1 MILRKIYINK
11 FHGFQ
16 DVGFHLGKNITIIAG
31 PNGTQKTTLLGLM
44 SQAFTIGKESEMRFE
59 KPLCGGSYKSAFAD
73 KFKLSPKYDKAG
85 EHEWTLSFFS
95 DKEEDYTVSSMY
107 RQKTKGNQLR
117 FWKKGNRKKGTGY
130 SQYPTIF
137 LSLKRLIPL
146 GEEPGIKE
154 KNEIKF
160 EQNEIELF
168 KRWHND
174 ILFSFDKI
182 IETNVVESPNKT
194 TLGITTDL
202 YDWMQNSAGQDNLG
216 KILLALLSF
225 KRLHDKY
232 KHSYRGG
239 LLFIDELDATMYP
252 GSQRKLLEVLRS
264 FSTKYNI
271 QVVFTTHSLTLL
283 RLAYNLMQ
291 EADSIPATKDS
302 IQIIYLEKKDD
313 KIGISEKF
321 PYAAVE
327 NRLQHI
333 TSPRKQLPKIKIY
346 TEDAEAVA
354 VTKALLKRSGFLNRL
369 DFTKYKFGKDN
380 FINLMQIGVAEF
392 RYPNSII
399 IFDGDVSADE
409 KAIAKLN
416 KIKCKCNWLMLPS
429 KDSPEVLLAKYLFG
443 LSDNNPLWE
452 SIYPDYNKTVCFGN
466 YKLEDIVQ
474 KREIA
479 KLWFLEQSGHYPH
492 WCLKIINSWKKSS
505 QENEDE
511 VKKFIANFVELSNN
525 IASELRIPPI
535 KK

>member
-1 MILRKIYINK
+1 MILRKIHIKK

-31 PNGTQKTTLLGLM
+31 QNGTQKTTLLGLM

-95 DKEEDYTVSSMY
+95 DAEEDYTVSSMY

-146 GEEPGIKE
+146 GEEQSIKE

-160 EQNEIELF
+160 EQEEIELF

-174 ILFSFDKI
+174 VLFSFDNI
-182 IETNVVESPNKT
+182 LETNVVESPNKT

-232 KHSYRGG
+232 KHSYKGG

-252 GSQRKLLEVLRS
+252 GSQRKLLGVLRS

-302 IQIIYLEKKDD
+302 IQIIYLEKKDN

-321 PYAAVE
+321 PYVAVE

-333 TSPRKQLPKIKIY
+333 TTPRTQLPKIKIY
-346 TEDAEAVA
+346 TEDPEAVSLA
-354 VTKALLKRSGFLNRL
+354 KALLNKSGFLKRL
-369 DFTKYKFGKDN
+369 DFTKYKFGKGN
-380 FINLMQIGVAEF
+380 LINLMQIGVEEF
-392 RYPNSII
+392 KYPNSII
-399 IFDGDVSADE
+399 IFDGDVSED
-409 KAIAKLN
+409 KDSIHKLN
-416 KIKCKCNWLMLPS
+416 KM
-429 KDSPEVLLAKYLFG
+429 
-443 LSDNNPLWE
+443 
-452 SIYPDYNKTVCFGN
+452 NK
-466 YKLEDIVQ
+466 
-474 KREIA
+474 
-479 KLWFLEQSGHYPH
+479 
-492 WCLKIINSWKKSS
+492 KIN
-505 QENEDE
+505 
-511 VKKFIANFVELSNN
+511 
-525 IASELRIPPI
+525 
-535 KK
+535 